1 MLPGLKER
9 LLGLIND
16 PAYTP
21 LKKEELALIFD
32 IHPTEM
38 PMFYNFLEELEE
50 DGYIGK
56 TKKGKIAAELGAFAV
71 FMVFVYGFSRFG
83 VMLPLQEADRAEA
96 VYAATEKE
104 LRTLEKSNE
113 VYGEVLAEYAHYGN
127 GYLNEE
133 ESKLPDRRMMLDSLK
148 SQIFPLTAVS
158 SVSITS
164 DQMSLEGTIPNGT
177 LFPQLVRDAEADPN
191 ARYVTASLE
200 ETVKKDGEE
209 RVLASLK
216 QVGVSMAVF
225 FNEPEEGK
233 EE

>member
-1 MLPGLKER
+1 
-9 LLGLIND
+9 
-16 PAYTP
+16 
-21 LKKEELALIFD
+21 
-32 IHPTEM
+32 M
-38 PMFYNFLEELEE
+38 P
-50 DGYIGK
+50 
-56 TKKGKIAAELGAFAV
+56 V

-177 LFPQLVRDAEADPN
+177 LFSQLVRDAQADPN

-209 RVLASLK
+209 RALASLK

-233 EE
+233 EK

>member
-1 MLPGLKER
+1 MTDLKSIANMQIGGPKYPKKR
-9 LLGLIND
+9 RINL
-16 PAYTP
+16 YQ
-21 LKKEELALIFD
+21 KQ
-32 IHPTEM
+32 
-38 PMFYNFLEELEE
+38 
-50 DGYIGK
+50 

-104 LRTLEKSNE
+104 LRTLEKSN
-113 VYGEVLAEYAHYGN
+113 AHYGN

>member
-1 MLPGLKER
+1 MADSKSIANMQIGGPKYPKKR
-9 LLGLIND
+9 RINL
-16 PAYTP
+16 YQ
-21 LKKEELALIFD
+21 KQ
-32 IHPTEM
+32 
-38 PMFYNFLEELEE
+38 
-50 DGYIGK
+50 

-177 LFPQLVRDAEADPN
+177 LFPQLVRDAQADPN

>member
-1 MLPGLKER
+1 MADLKSIANIQIGGPKYPKKR
-9 LLGLIND
+9 RINL
-16 PAYTP
+16 YQ
-21 LKKEELALIFD
+21 KQ
-32 IHPTEM
+32 
-38 PMFYNFLEELEE
+38 
-50 DGYIGK
+50 

-148 SQIFPLTAVS
+148 SQIFPLTTVS

-164 DQMSLEGTIPNGT
+164 DQMSLE
-177 LFPQLVRDAEADPN
+177 ADPN
-191 ARYVTASLE
+191 VRYVTASLE
-200 ETVKKDGEE
+200 ETVKKEGEE
-209 RVLASLK
+209 RALASLK

>member
-1 MLPGLKER
+1 MADLKSIANMQIGGPKYPKKR
-9 LLGLIND
+9 RINL
-16 PAYTP
+16 YQ
-21 LKKEELALIFD
+21 KQ
-32 IHPTEM
+32 
-38 PMFYNFLEELEE
+38 
-50 DGYIGK
+50 

-127 GYLNEE
+127 GYLKEE

-164 DQMSLEGTIPNGT
+164 DQMSLEGTIPN
-177 LFPQLVRDAEADPN
+177 AEADPN

>member
-1 MLPGLKER
+1 MADLKSIANMQIGGPKYPKKR
-9 LLGLIND
+9 RINL
-16 PAYTP
+16 YQ
-21 LKKEELALIFD
+21 KQ
-32 IHPTEM
+32 
-38 PMFYNFLEELEE
+38 N
-50 DGYIGK
+50 
-56 TKKGKIAAELGAFAV
+56 KKGKIAA
-71 FMVFVYGFSRFG
+71 
-83 VMLPLQEADRAEA
+83 
-96 VYAATEKE
+96 
-104 LRTLEKSNE
+104 E

>member
-1 MLPGLKER
+1 MGL
-9 LLGLIND
+9 
-16 PAYTP
+16 
-21 LKKEELALIFD
+21 
-32 IHPTEM
+32 
-38 PMFYNFLEELEE
+38 
-50 DGYIGK
+50 
-56 TKKGKIAAELGAFAV
+56 
-71 FMVFVYGFSRFG
+71 VYGFSQFG
-83 VMLPLQEADRAEA
+83 VVRLLRKADQAEA
-96 VYAATEKE
+96 VYAATEQQ
-104 LRTLEKSNE
+104 LSALQKSNE
-113 VYGEVLAEYAHYGN
+113 VYSEVQAEYAHYGN

-133 ESKLPDRRMMLDSLK
+133 ERQLPDRRKMLDSLK

-177 LFPQLVRDAEADPN
+177 LFPQMVRDVQADPN

>member
-1 MLPGLKER
+1 MADLKSIANMQIGGPKYPKKR
-9 LLGLIND
+9 RINL
-16 PAYTP
+16 YQ
-21 LKKEELALIFD
+21 KQ
-32 IHPTEM
+32 
-38 PMFYNFLEELEE
+38 
-50 DGYIGK
+50 

-113 VYGEVLAEYAHYGN
+113 GYGEVLAEYAHYGN

>member
-1 MLPGLKER
+1 MADLKSIANMQIGGPKYPKKR
-9 LLGLIND
+9 RINL
-16 PAYTP
+16 YQ
-21 LKKEELALIFD
+21 KQ
-32 IHPTEM
+32 
-38 PMFYNFLEELEE
+38 
-50 DGYIGK
+50 

-83 VMLPLQEADRAEA
+83 VMLPLQEADRQRRFMRRQRRSS
-96 VYAATEKE
+96 YM
-104 LRTLEKSNE
+104 EKSNE

-177 LFPQLVRDAEADPN
+177 LFSQLVRDAQADPN

-209 RVLASLK
+209 RALASLK

-233 EE
+233 EK

>member
-1 MLPGLKER
+1 MADLKSIANMQIGGPKYPKKR
-9 LLGLIND
+9 RINL
-16 PAYTP
+16 YQ
-21 LKKEELALIFD
+21 KQ
-32 IHPTEM
+32 
-38 PMFYNFLEELEE
+38 
-50 DGYIGK
+50 

-104 LRTLEKSNE
+104 LHTLEKSNE
-113 VYGEVLAEYAHYGN
+113 VYGKVLAEYAHYGN

-177 LFPQLVRDAEADPN
+177 LFPQMVRDVQADPN

-216 QVGVSMAVF
+216 
-225 FNEPEEGK
+225 
-233 EE
+233 

>member
-1 MLPGLKER
+1 MTDLKSIANMQIGGPKYPKKR
-9 LLGLIND
+9 RINL
-16 PAYTP
+16 YQ
-21 LKKEELALIFD
+21 KQ
-32 IHPTEM
+32 
-38 PMFYNFLEELEE
+38 
-50 DGYIGK
+50 

-113 VYGEVLAEYAHYGN
+113 AEYAHYGN

-177 LFPQLVRDAEADPN
+177 LFPQLVRDAQADPN

>member
-1 MLPGLKER
+1 
-9 LLGLIND
+9 
-16 PAYTP
+16 
-21 LKKEELALIFD
+21 
-32 IHPTEM
+32 
-38 PMFYNFLEELEE
+38 
-50 DGYIGK
+50 
-56 TKKGKIAAELGAFAV
+56 
-71 FMVFVYGFSRFG
+71 
-83 VMLPLQEADRAEA
+83 MLPLQEADRAEA

-133 ESKLPDRRMMLDSLK
+133 ESKLPGPPDDAGNSLK

-177 LFPQLVRDAEADPN
+177 LFSQLVRDAQADPN

-209 RVLASLK
+209 RALASLK

-233 EE
+233 EK